1 MTEPLSP
8 LGSTFSPKQR
18 GRAEGEEERGRW
30 HRNRKRSWSGR
41 RAGGK
46 AKTKKRGIDGR
57 ERASWEQET
66 CRRISLGSGAG
77 LFNEQAH
84 STPPSSV
91 APAGWRPPGSGY
103 PVGALACSI
112 SAEGEF
118 GGELRLR
125 IYFLSQPVEHI
136 DTCFHRLKK
145 KRRRQETFTE
155 VHTHILREE
164 RFPTCAFCLPP
175 IHVGGITD
183 TT

>member
-30 HRNRKRSWSGR
+30 RRNRKRSWSGR

-46 AKTKKRGIDGR
+46 AKKRGIDGR
-57 ERASWEQET
+57 ERASWKQET

-112 SAEGEF
+112 TAEGEF

-136 DTCFHRLKK
+136 YTRFHRLKK
-145 KRRRQETFTE
+145 KEDKKYSLRFTRASSGRRGSPHVHSVSPPFTSE
-155 VHTHILREE
+155 V
-164 RFPTCAFCLPP
+164 
-175 IHVGGITD
+175 
-183 TT
+183 

>member
-30 HRNRKRSWSGR
+30 RRNRKRSWSGR

-46 AKTKKRGIDGR
+46 AKAKKRGIDGR

-145 KRRRQETFTE
+145 KKEEDKKHSLRFTHTSSGRRDSPHVHSVSPPFTSE
-155 VHTHILREE
+155 V
-164 RFPTCAFCLPP
+164 
-175 IHVGGITD
+175 
-183 TT
+183 